1 MTWLTNANRGLVSEF
16 RGKLLHGWIQQLPK
30 GPGGEG
36 ATGATGCPGRCPGI
50 RRNRAGTHRIGKVFR
65 ARQQLREFSKVVGCY
80 CGGNVGRVLSLS
92 PGGHGRSTKFTAS

>member
-1 MTWLTNANRGLVSEF
+1 MTVLTDPNRGLVSEIH
-16 RGKLLHGWIQQLPK
+16 GKLVHGLIQQLPK

-36 ATGATGCPGRCPGI
+36 ATGATGCPGI